1 MVAKGDHDIS
11 TEHCGHRSLRFP
23 PSLSIVLS
31 SHVFLDLDFAGGKT
45 ISPFCGSWLSMNP
58 RPRYVFF

>member
-11 TEHCGHRSLRFP
+11 TEHCGHRSLRSP

-31 SHVFLDLDFAGGKT
+31 SHVFLELDFAGGKNDLT
-45 ISPFCGSWLSMNP
+45 ILRFLAFNEP
-58 RPRYVFF
+58 